1 MAALPNGRWLARRRG
16 LPSLWL
22 IDSGR
27 LERPSVIAV
36 SRACH
41 WWGPRVGPGRRCR
54 RMGRRPLLVRGL
66 APVFRRRPV
75 PLLRRSVVGGIGGSV
90 MLFRKWRVPPLRRCV
105 IGRIGGLVF
114 RRWRLVSLDGVVGG
128 VGHA

>member
-1 MAALPNGRWLARRRG
+1 
-16 LPSLWL
+16 
-22 IDSGR
+22 
-27 LERPSVIAV
+27 
-36 SRACH
+36 
-41 WWGPRVGPGRRCR
+41 
-54 RMGRRPLLVRGL
+54 MGRRPLLVRGL

-105 IGRIGGLVF
+105 IGRIGASGLQAVATGF
-114 RRWRLVSLDGVVGG
+114 PGWSRRG